1 MISILFLIS
10 SSYFDHIDV
19 FLVFNF
25 HLDENLRHVAPCQ
38 IFMTW
43 HPCACQS
50 WHKTLDKKFDTLAV
64 NQYMLDW
71 NNAASCFLLGSII
84 RSQSYWLGFDSM
96 TWRWKSHFSHCDD
109 QDGQKMISILFLVS
123 SSYLDHID
131 VFLEFNWL
139 LLFTILV
146 YWKKSIQTPLFVYFF
161 LKPLL
166 LHNQKW

>member
-1 MISILFLIS
+1 MINEQEKKHKTSQMSYQWRNKRKFFQKVRHGHYCFSSRCQKSFVAEFSHCDDQDGQKMISILFLIS

-96 TWRWKSHFSHCDD
+96 TWRWKGHFFT
-109 QDGQKMISILFLVS
+109 LWWPR
-123 SSYLDHID
+123 
-131 VFLEFNWL
+131 WL
-139 LLFTILV
+139 
-146 YWKKSIQTPLFVYFF
+146 
-161 LKPLL
+161 
-166 LHNQKW
+166 